1 MRILGIDPGLRL
13 TGFGCL
19 EPAPRSGRS
28 DAKVIDAG
36 VLRLDADA
44 PVADRLVE
52 LDRDFRELLDRL
64 KPDVLAIEMLYSH
77 YKHPATAIVMGHGR
91 GVIILAAKQ
100 RSVTLV
106 ELRPTEIKK
115 SLTGHGHATKAQMQ
129 DSIAVALA
137 LEVRP
142 EPPDV
147 ADALAMA
154 LCVLRRG
161 I

>member
-1 MRILGIDPGLRL
+1 
-13 TGFGCL
+13 
-19 EPAPRSGRS
+19 
-28 DAKVIDAG
+28 
-36 VLRLDADA
+36 
-44 PVADRLVE
+44 
-52 LDRDFRELLDRL
+52 
-64 KPDVLAIEMLYSH
+64 
-77 YKHPATAIVMGHGR
+77 
-91 GVIILAAKQ
+91 VIILAAKQ